1 MIGTHRD
8 HAHFDRA
15 GWRKR
20 ILLPCWIVQV
30 GLLCGLMGIF
40 SYRLSRTVY
49 TWKDEEDQGQV
60 PLVEFVWEGI
70 NILFSFISLVITLIS
85 IARFIAE
92 ALTPLPLVFSSI
104 LGLALAGAILA
115 LDIVVYV
122 QHADRHYSLIGLGID
137 SALMFFTIIPAIYAI
152 IIYRRLLAY
161 DDYHL
166 PGNVKPYGYAGNDAD
181 TSYMSMSGY
190 LHQSQQPPS
199 QSPYDPTTASANP
212 YPNPYAPEPASRPRS
227 LSAGRRLSLS
237 LPSLPLSRGPSPSPN
252 PSPALHAT
260 TTTTTKQERRASYN
274 HRRDTQFDEYVAR
287 ARRASANQEDAK
299 RAADLLLLW
308 SHDEPHPHQ
317 ASQSQS
323 QSPPLSPPLGGLVS
337 AVSSVPVSQVQR
349 ARASSLGR
357 QASLEASLTTGG
369 GGRSV
374 SPSLYST
381 ATADDAMSVSALTS
395 TTVGAA
401 GVQRGHSLNS
411 VPEAHEEDEDRLK
424 HGGGGGSRGSDNSV
438 PGDREALLGLGEG
451 TLGMGSNLSM
461 GIAKAMGK
469 RADGRSSSTGSSA
482 SRTSSRYSVVDHIE
496 GLEEIEL
503 GSQQKK
509 QHL

>member
-1 MIGTHRD
+1 MIGSHRD

-49 TWKDEEDQGQV
+49 TWKDEEDQGQI

-70 NILFSFISLVITLIS
+70 NILFSFISLIITLVS

-104 LGLALAGAILA
+104 LGLTLAGAILA

-137 SALMFFTIIPAIYAI
+137 CALMFFTIIPAIYAV

-166 PGNVKPYGYAGNDAD
+166 PGNVKPYGYAGTDAD

-199 QSPYDPTTASANP
+199 SQSPYDPTTTSANP
-212 YPNPYAPEPASRPRS
+212 HPNPYAPEPTSRPRS
-227 LSAGRRLSLS
+227 LSTGRRISL
-237 LPSLPLSRGPSPSPN
+237 SLPLSRGPSPSPT
-252 PSPALHAT
+252 PSPALRAT
-260 TTTTTKQERRASYN
+260 TTTNHERRASYD

-308 SHDEPHPHQ
+308 SHDEQPNP
-317 ASQSQS
+317 SQSQV
-323 QSPPLSPPLGGLVS
+323 QSPPLSPPLPGFVNAG
-337 AVSSVPVSQVQR
+337 SVPVSQAQR

-357 QASLEASLTTGG
+357 QASLEASLTG

-381 ATADDAMSVSALTS
+381 ATADDTMSVSALTS
-395 TTVGAA
+395 TTVGA

-411 VPEAHEEDEDRLK
+411 VPEAHEEDEERLRNSSS
-424 HGGGGGSRGSDNSV
+424 SRSSNNSV
-438 PGDREALLGLGEG
+438 PIDREALLGLGEG
-451 TLGMGSNLSM
+451 TLGMGSSLSM
-461 GIAKAMGK
+461 GIGKGKGK
-469 RADGRSSSTGSSA
+469 RADGRTSSTGSST
-482 SRTSSRYSVVDHIE
+482 SRTSSRYSIVDHIE

-503 GSQQKK
+503 GGRQKK